1 MGQHSDHAQRPRLV
15 SGQCASIT
23 PAAWRPAT
31 LIKTPLVSQSSA
43 GAAVWIWGR
52 DPEGVLGRIHVLA
65 AAGPGRLALMRQA
78 ERDRDAGGSAGPVR
92 RDRVSAG

>member
-1 MGQHSDHAQRPRLV
+1 VGQHSDHAQRLRLV

-31 LIKTPLVSQSSA
+31 LMKTPLVSQSSA

-52 DPEGVLGRIHVLA
+52 APEVVLGRIHVLA
-65 AAGPGRLALMRQA
+65 TA
-78 ERDRDAGGSAGPVR
+78 EMGEDLSGAVTHTA
-92 RDRVSAG
+92 